1 MNGYSK
7 LGIGFS
13 LETRVPF
20 LNMKV
25 LDLLWRLPLRIKLRQ
40 GQTKW
45 VLKRALYKH
54 VPEKLIDRPKV
65 GFAIQI
71 GDRLRSSLRDWAKR
85 FLAEERLSRE
95 TYCCPESVRKKWRK
109 NIAGIHDCTN
119 SLWSILIFQ
128 AWLEN
133 WEKQ

>member
-20 LNMKV
+20 LNTKV
-25 LDLLWRLPLRIKLRQ
+25 VELAWRLPLRMKLRQ

-45 VLKRALYKH
+45 VLKRLLYKH
-54 VPEKLIDRPKV
+54 VPEKLIDRPKA
-65 GFAIQI
+65 GFVIPI
-71 GDRLRSSLRDWAKR
+71 GDRLRNPLRDWAEN

-95 TYCCPESVRKKWRK
+95 AYYYPEPVRKKWK
-109 NIAGIHDCTN
+109 ENIAGTHDWTN
-119 SLWSILIFQ
+119 SLWIILMFQ

-133 WEKQ
+133 WESQ